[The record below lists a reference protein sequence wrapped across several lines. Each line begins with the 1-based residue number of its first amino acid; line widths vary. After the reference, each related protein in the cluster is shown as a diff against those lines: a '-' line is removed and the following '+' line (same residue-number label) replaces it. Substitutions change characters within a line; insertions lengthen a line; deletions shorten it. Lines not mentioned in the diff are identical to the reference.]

1 MINEYVNKLI
11 DNLPDDITNT
21 TSPIVIDIVLDG
33 GIFNGSYLVGA
44 MYFLKEMEKR
54 KYIKI
59 NRISGCSIGSVV
71 AFCYFID
78 ALDCIPDFYAIAYKN
93 FKKTRKL
100 SIIKKIKKIF
110 ANYIDDN
117 ICQYVNNRL
126 YITYNNIKK
135 GSKPV
140 KSYYKNVDEIMST
153 IIRSCYVPYLIDGN
167 ILYKNTSV
175 DGILPYIFKKEP
187 NTKILY
193 LELFTYDKLGNLLNV
208 KNEKTNFHRIL
219 SGLLEIHSFFI
230 KKSNT
235 YMCSYVDEWS
245 ITNYLTYY
253 IKLLIE
259 KICIYTITIF
269 IFIKNKIP
277 HDFKDTVLYK
287 FSSIIFYDIFSLL
300 LETYCL

>member
-11 DNLPDDITNT
+11 DNLPDDITNS

-54 KYIKI
+54 NYIKI

-78 ALDCIPDFYAIAYKN
+78 ALDYIPQIYEIAYKN

-140 KSYYKNVDEIMST
+140 KSYYKNVDEIINT

-167 ILYKNTSV
+167 ILYKNTSI

-277 HDFKDTVLYK
+277 DDFKDTVLYK